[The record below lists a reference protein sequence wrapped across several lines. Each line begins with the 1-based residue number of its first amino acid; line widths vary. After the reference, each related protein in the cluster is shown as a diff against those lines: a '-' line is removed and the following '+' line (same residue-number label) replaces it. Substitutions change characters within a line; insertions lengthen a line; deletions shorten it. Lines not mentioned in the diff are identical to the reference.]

1 MFDDDIGEALK
12 IACDNDEDSEANI
25 LAKAAQ
31 IVRKELFQIQQ
42 QFNGLF
48 CADCQKDV
56 VSDTLRTVVRM
67 ILDGASIE
75 KQECVGRYIFRTDG
89 SCNSS

>member
-31 IVRKELFQIQQ
+31 IVRKELF
-42 QFNGLF
+42 
-48 CADCQKDV
+48 
-56 VSDTLRTVVRM
+56 
-67 ILDGASIE
+67 
-75 KQECVGRYIFRTDG
+75 
-89 SCNSS
+89 